1 MIETDQL
8 TKRFTGK
15 HQDVLA
21 VSELSFVVR
30 PGEVYGLLGPN
41 GAGKTTTLR
50 LILGL
55 LGATSGQAVVD
66 GFDVTVSPDEVKQR
80 IGYAAASIGV
90 YPWLT
95 AREMLAFVGD
105 LYELEPEFTTQRI
118 NELSKMFEFDE
129 LLDRRCA
136 TLSTGQKQRVN
147 LARALIHDPPA
158 MLLDEP
164 TTGLDVIGSKTIFD
178 YVKHLKSQNKAVI
191 VSTHRLDEA
200 ERLCDR
206 CGLLYQGKLC
216 REGAV
221 GDLLGES
228 KAASLTDLFLNML
241 AANEPAVGGSN
252 D

>member
-1 MIETDQL
+1 MIVTTQL
-8 TKRFTGK
+8 TKRFTGT
-15 HQDVLA
+15 QGGVTA
-21 VSELSFVVR
+21 VSDLSFEVV

-55 LGATSGQAVVD
+55 IKPTSGGATVD
-66 GFDVTVSPDEVKQR
+66 GYDVSISPDEVKQR

-95 AREMLAFVGD
+95 TREMLAFIGD
-105 LYELEPEFTTQRI
+105 LYGLEPSLTASRVL
-118 NELSKMFEFDE
+118 ELSKMFDFEK
-129 LLDRRCA
+129 LLDQRCA

-178 YVKHLKSQNKAVI
+178 YVNHLKGQNKAVI

-206 CGLLYQGKLC
+206 CGLLYEGKLC

-221 GDLLGES
+221 NELLKDS
-228 KAASLTDLFLNML
+228 ATNSLTDLFLQML
-241 AANEPAVGGSN
+241 ESESSLAGALE